1 MEPTCSSLITK
12 RQGQRSGDPRGR
24 FLPTPEPHLLATADV
39 LARAGGACGLSATP
53 PFKMHLCGFET
64 IQWPDCREYRHRCNC
79 CPGWGFSEVAPAGE
93 GEDFGRGLLMLIDW

>member
-39 LARAGGACGLSATP
+39 LARAGGACGLPATP

-64 IQWPDCREYRHRCNC
+64 IEWPDCR
-79 CPGWGFSEVAPAGE
+79 GISTSL
-93 GEDFGRGLLMLIDW
+93 GLLPRHGVFP